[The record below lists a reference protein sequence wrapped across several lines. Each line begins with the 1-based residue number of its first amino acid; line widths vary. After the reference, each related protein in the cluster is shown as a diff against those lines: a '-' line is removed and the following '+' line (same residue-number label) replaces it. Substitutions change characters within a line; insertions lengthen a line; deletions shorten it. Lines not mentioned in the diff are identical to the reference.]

1 MQIYKKNWRNKSV
14 QLFMF
19 VFIILGFSF
28 GLGGCYKKQDT
39 TLQVYVL
46 DNTGSVVK
54 DANVNVYA
62 EPTDTSI
69 HNPVSLN
76 FSKITNENGVALFNL
91 NEQYESGQ
99 SGVAIVK
106 IKATYYNKSGESVVQ
121 IIEEVT
127 NQCSIQIQ

>member
-1 MQIYKKNWRNKSV
+1 
-14 QLFMF
+14 
-19 VFIILGFSF
+19 
-28 GLGGCYKKQDT
+28 
-39 TLQVYVL
+39 
-46 DNTGSVVK
+46 
-54 DANVNVYA
+54 
-62 EPTDTSI
+62 
-69 HNPVSLN
+69 VSLN

-121 IIEEVT
+121 IIEDVT

>member
-1 MQIYKKNWRNKSV
+1 MNCLTGILKSTCMQIYKKNWRNKSV

-76 FSKITNENGVALFNL
+76 FSKITNTITKFHFFSLICN
-91 NEQYESGQ
+91 YP
-99 SGVAIVK
+99 
-106 IKATYYNKSGESVVQ
+106 VVVCTSSFAVGFECW
-121 IIEEVT
+121 IAFYL
-127 NQCSIQIQ
+127 